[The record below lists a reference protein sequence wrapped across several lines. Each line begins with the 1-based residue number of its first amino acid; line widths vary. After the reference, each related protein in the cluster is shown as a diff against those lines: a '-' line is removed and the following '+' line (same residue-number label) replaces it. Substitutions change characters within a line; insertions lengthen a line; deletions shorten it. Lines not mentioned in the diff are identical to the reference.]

1 MRVFMS
7 CRYKFTYLTNKVMGQ
22 KGIILCTYELLGFAG
37 FSALPQHVH
46 MYVCIYVCLVLTGE
60 GKYVYN

>member
-1 MRVFMS
+1 
-7 CRYKFTYLTNKVMGQ
+7 MGQ